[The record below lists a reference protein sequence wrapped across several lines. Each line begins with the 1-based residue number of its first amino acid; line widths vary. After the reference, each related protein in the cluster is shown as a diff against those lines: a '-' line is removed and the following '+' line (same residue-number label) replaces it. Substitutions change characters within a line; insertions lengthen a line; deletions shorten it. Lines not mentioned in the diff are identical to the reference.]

1 MSDFF
6 SSTPSTLLK
15 DNNQDDLSSKS
26 FSMSN
31 SIAESRSNYMQDIR
45 KSARETVVKSRRQQP
60 NVFSKNTDIDEESE
74 YFENGYEHLNSTPNS
89 AELIVHLK
97 RFNEIIVENFGLN
110 EII

>member
-15 DNNQDDLSSKS
+15 DKNQDDLSSKS

-74 YFENGYEHLNSTPNS
+74 HFENGYEHLSSTPNS

-97 RFNEIIVENFGLN
+97 IFNEIIVENFGLN
-110 EII
+110 EIM